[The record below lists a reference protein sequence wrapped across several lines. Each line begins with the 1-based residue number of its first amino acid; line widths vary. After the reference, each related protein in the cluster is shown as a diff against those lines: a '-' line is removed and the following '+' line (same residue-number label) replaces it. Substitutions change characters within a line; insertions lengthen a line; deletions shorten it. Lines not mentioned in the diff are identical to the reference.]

1 MRDIRDDLRQR
12 VQLLK
17 DERDELQ
24 KQLTEKLAELDAYEA
39 QLSAL
44 LAFEEKR
51 AMGAA
56 RQGQLDLTPAQ
67 EEAQEDEETT
77 DQDFEAAILTIMG
90 NYQEWSH
97 SEIKAQMEKEEW
109 TMEEGSI
116 GRAIQGQ
123 LLSMK
128 QRGLI
133 EYAGDRKWR
142 RLKVV
147 VPA

>member
-24 KQLTEKLAELDAYEA
+24 KQLTGKLAELDAYEA
-39 QLSAL
+39 QLSSL

-51 AMGAA
+51 AVGAGG
-56 RQGQLDLTPAQ
+56 QGQLELTT
-67 EEAQEDEETT
+67 EKVVEIT
-77 DQDFEAAILTIMG
+77 DKDFEAALLSVMA
-90 NYQEWSH
+90 NYQPWTH
-97 SEIKAQMEKEEW
+97 ADIKAKMEAEDWILIK
-109 TMEEGSI
+109 GSL

-133 EYAGDRKWR
+133 EFMGDRKWR
-142 RLKVV
+142 RLKAAV
-147 VPA
+147 AA

>member
-51 AMGAA
+51 AVGAA
-56 RQGQLDLTPAQ
+56 IQGQLGLTPDR
-67 EEAQEDEETT
+67 EEAKAEEAS
-77 DQDFEAAILTIMG
+77 DQDFEAAILAIMG
-90 NYQEWSH
+90 NYQEWTH
-97 SEIKAQMEKEEW
+97 SDIKAQMEQEEW
-109 TMEEGSI
+109 TMEKGSI

-133 EYAGDRKWR
+133 EYVGDRKWR
-142 RLKVV
+142 RLKTV

>member
-24 KQLTEKLAELDAYEA
+24 KQLKEKLAELDAYEA
-39 QLSAL
+39 QLSSL
-44 LAFEEKR
+44 LAYEEKR
-51 AMGAA
+51 AVGAGG
-56 RQGQLDLTPAQ
+56 QGQLELTPIEKA
-67 EEAQEDEETT
+67 DEVT
-77 DQDFEAAILTIMG
+77 DEDFEAAILSVMG
-90 NYQEWSH
+90 NYQSWTH
-97 SEIKAQMEKEEW
+97 ADIKAQMEREDW
-109 TMEEGSI
+109 TLEKGSL

-133 EYAGDRKWR
+133 EFMGDRKWR
-142 RLKVV
+142 RLKI
-147 VPA
+147 AAAA

>member
-17 DERDELQ
+17 DERDALQ

-39 QLSAL
+39 QLSSL

-51 AMGAA
+51 AVGAGG
-56 RQGQLDLTPAQ
+56 QGQLELAPA
-67 EEAQEDEETT
+67 DEITNK
-77 DQDFEAAILTIMG
+77 DFEAALLSIMG
-90 NYQEWSH
+90 NYQSWTH
-97 SEIKAQMEKEEW
+97 ADIKSKMEAEDW
-109 TMEEGSI
+109 TLEKGSL

-133 EYAGDRKWR
+133 EFLGDRKWR
-142 RLKVV
+142 RLKVAV
-147 VPA
+147 AA

>member
-39 QLSAL
+39 QLSSL

-51 AMGAA
+51 ANGPAA
-56 RQGQLDLTPAQ
+56 QGQLELTAAAKV
-67 EEAQEDEETT
+67 EEHTDE
-77 DQDFEAAILTIMG
+77 DFEAAILSIMG
-90 NYQEWSH
+90 NYQSWTH
-97 SEIKAQMEKEEW
+97 ADIKSQMEQDEW
-109 TMEEGSI
+109 TLEKGSL

-133 EYAGDRKWR
+133 EFMGDRKWR
-142 RLKVV
+142 RLR
-147 VPA
+147 AAAAA

>member
-1 MRDIRDDLRQR
+1 MDSHEEILMRDIRDDLRQR

-77 DQDFEAAILTIMG
+77 DQEDEAA
-90 NYQEWSH
+90 
-97 SEIKAQMEKEEW
+97 K
-109 TMEEGSI
+109 
-116 GRAIQGQ
+116 
-123 LLSMK
+123 
-128 QRGLI
+128 
-133 EYAGDRKWR
+133 
-142 RLKVV
+142 
-147 VPA
+147 